1 MKIIKV
7 PFDKG
12 GFEKSDG
19 ARFAPERISKYLASI
34 LSDEKN
40 KIKISFEDVVL
51 NQGDVLECHKRIEEK
66 ISENGPKT
74 IVLGGDHSIT
84 YSCVKGFSHHKRD
97 FSLVVFDAH
106 PDLIKDFSPPTHES
120 YLRALIEEKIVKSK
134 DVLIIGLRNS
144 DALEKA
150 FIEKK
155 KINCVYSKD
164 FLEKGIKA
172 ISKDIARF
180 CLDRKNPIYL
190 SIDIDAIDPIEAI
203 GTGYIEHGGLLSRE
217 LFYIL
222 DELKETSAIKMCDIV
237 EINPEKDFKDMTSIL
252 GAKIVSMLLDI

>member
-1 MKIIKV
+1 LKIIKI

-19 ARFAPERISKYLASI
+19 ARFAPQRISKYLKEMIEGTS
-34 LSDEKN
+34 N
-40 KIKISFEDVVL
+40 KIKVSYEDVVL
-51 NQGDVLECHKRIEEK
+51 NQSDVLECHKRIEAK
-66 ISENGPKT
+66 INENGPKA

-84 YSCVKGFSHHKRD
+84 YSCVKGFSSHNRA

-120 YLRALIEEKIVKSK
+120 YLRALIEEKVVKSK
-134 DVLIIGLRNS
+134 DVLLVGVRNS

-155 KINCVYSKD
+155 KINYIYSKD
-164 FLEKGIKA
+164 FLEKGVKA
-172 ISKDIARF
+172 ISDEIKRF
-180 CLDRKNPIYL
+180 CLNRKNPVYL
-190 SIDIDAIDPIEAI
+190 SIDIDAIDPIEAM

-222 DELKETSAIKMCDIV
+222 EELKETNLIKMCDIV
-237 EINPEKDFKDMTSIL
+237 EINPEKDFKDFTSIL
-252 GAKIVSMLLDI
+252 GAKIASMLIDI